1 MLSSGI
7 PGCTVITS
15 VTLNGRAITACKHL
29 VSVCSHFAPLSP
41 IPIVLLSCSIK
52 VPGNPILYILY
63 VGNFD
68 SPLLLALIVIRMI
81 TVSYYGLFV
90 CSLYVYHYSAALL
103 TTGFEFWQ
111 DIENPFRWCNSIN
124 KNCIISLHRYIHA
137 TPALPPSPP
146 AGVSQSK

>member
-1 MLSSGI
+1 MVSYGI
-7 PGCTVITS
+7 PGYMVIASATV
-15 VTLNGRAITACKHL
+15 NGCAMSACRHL

-68 SPLLLALIVIRMI
+68 SPLLLALIVIKMI

-90 CSLYVYHYSAALL
+90 CSLYMYHYSATLL
-103 TTGFEFWQ
+103 TTGFEF
-111 DIENPFRWCNSIN
+111 
-124 KNCIISLHRYIHA
+124 
-137 TPALPPSPP
+137 
-146 AGVSQSK
+146 